1 MAIKTNSGY
10 DRPDYQLKLKQV
22 KSLLREAKDAL
33 YQLER
38 SERKIE
44 NKYNYPTHGALRGN
58 FFGNFLRGN
67 KVSQVNSNVDRAQ
80 QALLDFHAN
89 LLLFDEKLANKISLP
104 SKMSEFSSANC
115 KASDIAIRTNMRLKQ
130 FDITKAKR
138 SLQTVIRRLE
148 SEEKKVYYDIAK
160 EKELDEYTKN
170 DYKGALIYPKKDK
183 KKNKKNK

>member
-1 MAIKTNSGY
+1 MAIKTSAGY
-10 DRPDYQLKLKQV
+10 QRPDYQLKLK
-22 KSLLREAKDAL
+22 KLESILRQANDVL
-33 YQLER
+33 SQLER

-44 NKYNYPTHGALRGN
+44 GKYDFNSHSLLRGN

-67 KVSQVNSNVDRAQ
+67 KVSAVNSNIDRAQ
-80 QALLDFHAN
+80 QALLDLHAN
-89 LLLFDEKLANKISLP
+89 LLLFDEDLAKKIYLP
-104 SKMSEFSSANC
+104 SKMSEFSSANG

-170 DYKGALIYPKKDK
+170 DYKGALIDPKKDK

>member
-1 MAIKTNSGY
+1 MNKYHTNGGTMAIKTSAGY
-10 DRPDYQLKLKQV
+10 QRPDY
-22 KSLLREAKDAL
+22 LRKIESTLRQAKDVL
-33 YQLER
+33 SQLER

-44 NKYNYPTHGALRGN
+44 GKYDFNSHSLLRGN

-67 KVSQVNSNVDRAQ
+67 KVSAVNSNIDRAQ

-89 LLLFDEKLANKISLP
+89 LLLFDEDLAKKIYLP
-104 SKMSEFSSANC
+104 SKMSEFSSANG

-148 SEEKKVYYDIAK
+148 SEEKKTRYEIAK
-160 EKELDEYTKN
+160 EKELEEY
-170 DYKGALIYPKKDK
+170 KKDK
-183 KKNKKNK
+183 LKGKIN